1 VFTRPGARA
10 VASHFY
16 STAQNVSPLSPFHPF
31 RLISCKMT
39 IDNGSDIESD
49 DFHGG
54 SSEEENVIPKK
65 KVLSAPSTNKA
76 APKEAPTMK
85 FKKKVPMTAA
95 VENEHTVAALGL
107 TGIAK
112 LDDAKF
118 AGGARSTQRTLIV
131 CEGDSAKSLVTQA
144 MEGLSAVGRDFYGVF
159 SLKGKPMNEHDAKT
173 SAVNENEEIENLV
186 KILGLQ
192 YGTVYDETNV
202 ETLRYGHLMI
212 AADQN
217 SDVSHIKGLIVD
229 LIQRK

>member
-1 VFTRPGARA
+1 
-10 VASHFY
+10 
-16 STAQNVSPLSPFHPF
+16 
-31 RLISCKMT
+31 MT

-65 KVLSAPSTNKA
+65 KVLSAPSTDKA
-76 APKEAPTMK
+76 APKKAPTMK
-85 FKKKVPMTAA
+85 FKKKEPLTAA

-131 CEGDSAKSLVTQA
+131 CGGDSAKSLMTKA
-144 MEGLSAVGRDFYGVF
+144 MELLSAVERDSYGVF

-173 SAVNENEEIENLV
+173 SAVNENEEIENV
-186 KILGLQ
+186 AKIMGLQ
-192 YGTVYDETNV
+192 YGTVYDENNV
-202 ETLRYGHLMI
+202 ETLRYGHIMI
-212 AADQN
+212 VADQD
-217 SDVSHIKGLIVD
+217 SEGSHIQRLIMH
-229 LIQRK
+229 LIHSK